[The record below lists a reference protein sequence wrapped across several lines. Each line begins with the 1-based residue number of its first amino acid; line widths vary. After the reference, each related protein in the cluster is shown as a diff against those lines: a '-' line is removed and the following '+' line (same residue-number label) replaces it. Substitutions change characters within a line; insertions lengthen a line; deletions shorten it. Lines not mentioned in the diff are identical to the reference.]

1 MLRVGTDCSGIEAP
15 IQALMK
21 AGIPFHHCFSSDID
35 EYCRKS
41 IKANYHPDVI
51 YEDMCKRDVEKL
63 PEIDLYVAGFPCQAF
78 SAAGKRRGVEDHRG
92 RLFWECYKVIDK
104 RRPSVFILENVKGLL
119 TIQGGEI
126 FKEFIQALE
135 NLGDYTIH
143 WKLLDTLDYGIPQQ
157 RRRLFIVG
165 LKNRE
170 KEFTFPEKKE
180 CRPLSEYVDRE
191 DKKSQAVPPY
201 IVRCGMMERIPK
213 DSCFID
219 VGFRKNSYPNS
230 DKYCPTLTASAN
242 MWCVPMSRYAN
253 VKELLMLQGFPEDFK
268 RAVSNSQLKKQI
280 GNSMSVCVLEAL
292 FRQIYS

>member
-41 IKANYHPDVI
+41 IKANYEPDII
-51 YEDMCKRDVEKL
+51 YEDMCKRDVNTL

-78 SAAGKRRGVEDHRG
+78 SCAGKRRGVDDHRG
-92 RLFWECYKVIDK
+92 RLFWECHKVIDK
-104 RRPSVFILENVKGLL
+104 CRPSVFILENVKGLL

-135 NLGDYTIH
+135 NLGDYNIS

-165 LKNRE
+165 TKKGFR
-170 KEFTFPEKKE
+170 EFTFPEKKE
-180 CRPLSEYVDRE
+180 SRPIAEYVDRE
-191 DKKSQAVPPY
+191 DTKSQAVPDY
-201 IVRCGMMERIPK
+201 VIRCGMMDRIPK
-213 DSCFID
+213 GSCFID
-219 VGFRKNSYPNS
+219 IGFRKNSYPFS
-230 DKYCPTLTASAN
+230 DKYSPTLTASAN
-242 MWCVPMSRYAN
+242 LWCVPMSRYAN
-253 VKELLMLQGFPEDFK
+253 VKELMMLQGFPEDFK